1 MVRTGRTTGVLLAV
15 VTLSSAGGVQG
26 SDGATRASRP
36 AARAGAL
43 PCIAS
48 DQSHVA
54 LDVRGPGRT
63 PEQAVAPYA
72 GALEL
77 IELITDEVDEGTV
90 VVGLRPDDT
99 AFRVYRVTRRSD
111 GWWPDSYAECR
122 A

>member
-63 PEQAVAPYA
+63 TPDQAVAPYA
-72 GALEL
+72 GALK
-77 IELITDEVDEGTV
+77 LITVEVDEGTV